1 MHTGSLCLRPS
12 LTEKILFHLR
22 TNEQSSNTSPLTRT
36 TQLRLMKPLPSQ
48 RLMNI
53 RSVSRIPG
61 KPFPQAIPVKI
72 ILPVLLSM
80 FLFIATFFGY
90 ILPRMEEQL
99 MDRKREMIHALSGS
113 AMSSVIHYANMAS
126 QGALTLDEA
135 KSQAIEHLRDLRY
148 GPDNKD
154 YFWINDTHPR
164 MIMHPYRPDLEG
176 KDVTE
181 ETDPAGKKLFQD
193 FLAAVKADGGG
204 YVNYHWQ
211 WQDDPTRIFSKISYV
226 QEYAPWHWIIGT
238 GVYIEDVH
246 SQIASITE
254 NMTFIFLAIL
264 VVIAIL
270 SVYIIWQG
278 ASVESRRKQMEIS
291 LRKSENRYRLVTETA
306 REMILLLDKD
316 LRISYANTAFSKNC
330 GYALDTITGISIID
344 ILPVGQQQPF
354 LNKIDSVNS
363 DASDASM
370 LETEF
375 VAEDNHILPVE
386 ATFAIMDTQGTPPT
400 FLLTARDITDK
411 KRAEAEARLR
421 QEQLMQTNKM
431 VALGTLVAG
440 VAHEINNP
448 ISSVMLNF
456 QVYERFWQS
465 AQPILD
471 TYYAEKGHLE
481 IGGMSYPQLRER
493 MPKLLRY
500 SQEGVTRVRRIVGE
514 LKEFSRQHP
523 SELRE
528 AVNLNQVVETS
539 VGLLSSFIKKA
550 TRDFKVEYDE
560 NLPTMPGNSQRL
572 GQVVI
577 NLLVNACQATDDPDK
592 PIRVTTSYLEES
604 EEIIL
609 KVSDHGTGMTPELLE
624 RIKDP
629 FFTTK
634 RDNSGTGLG
643 LSISDTIIRNHRGWL
658 NFKSEPGRGTTAT
671 ARLPRYDMN
680 EIAGRM
686 I

>member
-1 MHTGSLCLRPS
+1 
-12 LTEKILFHLR
+12 
-22 TNEQSSNTSPLTRT
+22 
-36 TQLRLMKPLPSQ
+36 
-48 RLMNI
+48 MNI
-53 RSVSRIPG
+53 RSIGKISR

-90 ILPRMEEQL
+90 ILPRMEDQL
-99 MDRKREMIHALSGS
+99 MDRKREMIHALS
-113 AMSSVIHYANMAS
+113 AAALSSVKHYANMAAR
-126 QGALTLDEA
+126 GAFTVEEA

-148 GPDNKD
+148 GPDGKD
-154 YFWINDTHPR
+154 YFWINDTHPY

-176 KDVTE
+176 KDVTN
-181 ETDPAGKKLFQD
+181 ETDPAGQKLFQD
-193 FLAAVKADGGG
+193 FLAAVKAGGGG

-226 QEYAPWHWIIGT
+226 QEYSPWHWIIGT
-238 GVYIEDVH
+238 GVYVEDVH
-246 SQIASITE
+246 AQIASITQ

-264 VVIAIL
+264 AVIALL

-278 ASVESRRKQMEIS
+278 ASVENRRKQMEVS
-291 LRKSENRYRLVTETA
+291 LKTSENRYRLLTETA
-306 REMILLLDKD
+306 REMILLLNND
-316 LRISYANTAFSKNC
+316 LRISYANTAFSKMC
-330 GYALDTITGISIID
+330 GYSLDTISGTSIID
-344 ILPVGQQQPF
+344 ILPADQKQSF
-354 LNKIDSVNS
+354 CNKIDNVNS

-375 VAEDNHILPVE
+375 IAQDNHILPVE
-386 ATFAIMDTQGTPPT
+386 ATFAVMDTQGGPPT

-411 KRAEAEARLR
+411 KRAEAEARMR

-456 QVYERFWQS
+456 QVFERFWQA

-471 TYYAEKGHLE
+471 NHYAANGQLE
-481 IGGMSYPQLRER
+481 FGGMTYPQLRER
-493 MPKLLRY
+493 MPKLLHF
-500 SQEGVTRVRRIVGE
+500 SQEGVSRVRRIVGE

-528 AVNLNQVVETS
+528 AVNLNQVVETA
-539 VGLLSSFIKKA
+539 VGLLSGFIKKA
-550 TRDFKVEYDE
+550 TEDFRVEYDE
-560 NLPTMPGNSQRL
+560 NLPTLPGNSQRL

-577 NLLVNACQATDDPDK
+577 NLLVNACQATNSPDK
-592 PIRVTTSYLEES
+592 PIRITTSYLEES

-609 KVSDHGTGMTPELLE
+609 EVSDQGTGMTPELLE

-634 RDNSGTGLG
+634 RDTSGTGLG

-658 NFKSEPGRGTTAT
+658 NFKSEPGKGTTAT
-671 ARLPRYDMN
+671 VRLPRYEMN
-680 EIAGRM
+680 EVAGRM

>member
-1 MHTGSLCLRPS
+1 M
-12 LTEKILFHLR
+12 
-22 TNEQSSNTSPLTRT
+22 
-36 TQLRLMKPLPSQ
+36 
-48 RLMNI
+48 
-53 RSVSRIPG
+53 RSVGKISK

-90 ILPRMEEQL
+90 ILPRMEDQL
-99 MDRKREMIHALSGS
+99 MDRKREMIHALS
-113 AMSSVIHYANMAS
+113 AAALSSVKHYASMAA
-126 QGALTLDEA
+126 QGSLTVEEA
-135 KSQAIEHLRDLRY
+135 KAQAIDHLRDIRY

-154 YFWINDTHPR
+154 YFWINDTHPY

-176 KDVTE
+176 KDVTD
-181 ETDPAGKKLFQD
+181 ETDPAGQKLFQD
-193 FLAAVKADGGG
+193 FLAAVKSVGGG

-211 WQDDPTRIFSKISYV
+211 WQDDPNRIFSKISFV
-226 QEYAPWHWIIGT
+226 QEYRPWHWIIGT

-246 SQIASITE
+246 AQISSITR

-264 VVIAIL
+264 AVIAML

-278 ASVESRRKQMEIS
+278 TSVENRRKQMEIS
-291 LRKSENRYRLVTETA
+291 LRKSENRYRLLTETA
-306 REMILLLDKD
+306 REMILLLDHD
-316 LRISYANTAFSKNC
+316 LRINYANAAFSKIC
-330 GYALDTITGISIID
+330 GYSLESIINTSIIG
-344 ILPVGQQQPF
+344 ILPNDQKRSF
-354 LNKIDSVNS
+354 FIKIDHVNS

-375 VAEDNHILPVE
+375 IAEDNHTLPVE
-386 ATFAIMDTQGTPPT
+386 ATFAVMDAQGGPPT

-411 KRAEAEARLR
+411 KRAEAEAKMR

-456 QVYERFWQS
+456 QVYERFWQAS
-465 AQPILD
+465 LPILD
-471 TYYAEKGHLE
+471 KHYEETGNFE

-493 MPKLLRY
+493 MPKLLHY
-500 SQEGVTRVRRIVGE
+500 SQEGVSRVRRIVGE
-514 LKEFSRQHP
+514 LKEFSRQNP
-523 SELRE
+523 SDLRE
-528 AVNLNQVVETS
+528 AVNLNQVIETS

-550 TRDFKVEYDE
+550 TTDFKIEYDE
-560 NLPTMPGNSQRL
+560 NLPTFPGNNQRL

-577 NLLVNACQATDDPDK
+577 NLLVNACQATDNPQK

-609 KVSDHGTGMTPELLE
+609 EVHDHGKGMTPELLH

-634 RDNSGTGLG
+634 RDSNGTGLG

-658 NFKSEPGRGTTAT
+658 NFNSAPGRGTTAT
-671 ARLPRYDMN
+671 VRLPRYDMN